1 MHKTKIRF
9 ARLIGLVAIV
19 VIASLMMSACAD
31 TQTDYDT
38 MSKKEYK
45 AACESIDY
53 DTLARDGNNR
63 IGDKVKVYGKVIQM
77 LADKYG
83 TEYQYRVAMS
93 AGSYGSWIDDDIY
106 VYYDIDG
113 KKKLLEDDFVT
124 IYGEIDGDLTYETVE
139 GGERTIPSIVGRYA
153 KID

>member
-1 MHKTKIRF
+1 MHTTKTKF
-9 ARLIGLVAIV
+9 ARIIPFVAIFI
-19 VIASLMMSACAD
+19 IASVLMSACVD
-31 TQTDYDT
+31 NQTDYDT

-45 AACESIDY
+45 AACKSIDY

-63 IGDKVKVYGKVIQM
+63 IGDKVIVYGKVIQM
-77 LADKYG
+77 LADKSG
-83 TEYQYRVAMS
+83 TEYQYRIAMS
-93 AGSYGSWIDDDIY
+93 AGSYGSWIDDDIF